1 MKKTTRQIILDTETT
16 GFHHSAPENPD
27 RMIEFAGLE
36 MVNRQFTQNDLHLY
50 MHPERDIPEEAIA
63 VHGITLDKL
72 AGKPTFAQ
80 VAQQI
85 FDYISGAELII
96 HNAKFDVGFLNAEF
110 AKVGLPNVE
119 TICPVITDTLQMARD
134 RYPGQKNSLDAL
146 CTRLGVDR
154 SRRVLHGA
162 LIDCEL
168 LGGVYLKMTQEQFS
182 LNDQFEQVSS
192 SVATAN
198 TRPRPKN
205 LKVQRASEAELAAHE
220 EYLNALDKSSNGATV
235 YRRKTEVPEN

>member
-1 MKKTTRQIILDTETT
+1 
-16 GFHHSAPENPD
+16 
-27 RMIEFAGLE
+27 

-119 TICPVITDTLQMARD
+119 TVCPVITDTLQMARD
-134 RYPGQKNSLDAL
+134 RYPDKKTAWTHCVPAWAWTEAAAY
-146 CTRLGVDR
+146 CT
-154 SRRVLHGA
+154 
-162 LIDCEL
+162 
-168 LGGVYLKMTQEQFS
+168 
-182 LNDQFEQVSS
+182 
-192 SVATAN
+192 
-198 TRPRPKN
+198 
-205 LKVQRASEAELAAHE
+205 AH
-220 EYLNALDKSSNGATV
+220 
-235 YRRKTEVPEN
+235 